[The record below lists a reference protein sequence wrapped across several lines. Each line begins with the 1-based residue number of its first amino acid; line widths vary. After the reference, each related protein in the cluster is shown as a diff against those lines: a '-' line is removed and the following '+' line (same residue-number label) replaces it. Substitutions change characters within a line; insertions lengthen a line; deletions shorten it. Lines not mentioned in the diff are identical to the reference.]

1 MANTSSSNK
10 RNAAGND
17 HILTISPYWLPE
29 QIFSDSV
36 TAEGNPGDNNA
47 TRTSKRSES
56 GSRTGG
62 NIVEPDLN
70 VCFFRELIEVKL
82 VHFQ

>member
-36 TAEGNPGDNNA
+36 TAEGIQEIT
-47 TRTSKRSES
+47 TRLGLQASDQNRGAEQGEISLS
-56 GSRTGG
+56 
-62 NIVEPDLN
+62 
-70 VCFFRELIEVKL
+70 LISMFVS
-82 VHFQ
+82 FAS

>member
-29 QIFSDSV
+29 QIFSDEENS
-36 TAEGNPGDNNA
+36 ADDNA
-47 TRTSKRSES
+47 TRTFSSKRSES

-62 NIVEPDLN
+62 NTVQAEPDLN
-70 VCFFRELIEVKL
+70 VCFFRELIK
-82 VHFQ
+82 QSW